1 MSAKTSGNLWKAWGC
16 KRDETAISAVFLLFI
31 KNYDIIF
38 IENRKGVFLLED
50 LEIFCYNVM
59 DAKTAHLC
67 SEEYKEVNQKKQTK
81 ENIARWKKEF
91 KKSLDAAIKEGK
103 FTCLVSIPQC
113 ISPEFIDT
121 PKEDRYGSELFEEWL
136 KEKGY
141 QVKIDLSW
149 FIIKW

>member
-1 MSAKTSGNLWKAWGC
+1 VV
-16 KRDETAISAVFLLFI
+16 SAVFLLFI
-31 KNYDIIF
+31 KNYVIIF
-38 IENRKGVFLLED
+38 IENKKGVFLLED
-50 LEIFCYNVM
+50 LETFCYNIM

-81 ENIARWKKEF
+81 ENLARWKKEF

-103 FTCLVSIPQC
+103 FKCLVRIPPDIQPGFMSD
-113 ISPEFIDT
+113 IPE
-121 PKEDRYGSELFEEWL
+121 EDSYGTEIFEEWL

-141 QVKIDLSW
+141 QVKTDLLW